1 MNAHIFIRL
10 LTAMPLLMAL
20 VACSKSYDGRY
31 GLLDKNGEI
40 RRNSSGEPMT
50 TLTVEGESAALTVM
64 GETKIYRATVID
76 NKLHI
81 VPTEGPGPTLVM
93 HKDGDQ
99 LVTESGGRENRMARM
114 Q

>member
-1 MNAHIFIRL
+1 MKSHFLIRL
-10 LTAMPLLMAL
+10 LIAMPLLTAL
-20 VACSKSYDGRY
+20 AACSKSYDGRY

-40 RRNSSGEPMT
+40 RRNSSGDPMT

-64 GETKIYRATVID
+64 GETKVYRAAVID

-81 VPTEGPGPTLVM
+81 VPADETGPTLVM

-99 LVTESGGRENRMARM
+99 LVTESGGRENRLVRM
-114 Q
+114 